1 MNIFTP
7 FPTLRTEHLILRQ
20 ITMGD
25 LDELFVL
32 KSDERLLKCYSSK
45 AKTYEETRRK
55 LEELD
60 DDIDKSKSITWGI
73 SLINENRL
81 CGSICLWNICQEPSK
96 VEIGYDLMVN
106 WQGRGI
112 MQEAMTAVVEYG
124 FKDMKLQLIEAVT
137 HPNNLKSINLLE
149 RNSFIKGANFRE
161 TDAST
166 NKVLDWVTY
175 SLR

>member
-1 MNIFTP
+1 MNIFIP
-7 FPTLRTEHLILRQ
+7 FPMLRMEHLILRQ
-20 ITMGD
+20 ITIED

-45 AKTYEETRRK
+45 PKTYEETRRK
-55 LEELD
+55 LEKLN
-60 DDIDKSKSITWGI
+60 DDIVMNESITWGI
-73 SLINENRL
+73 SLIDENKI
-81 CGSICLWNICQEPSK
+81 CGSICLWNICEEQSK

-112 MQEAMTAVVEYG
+112 MQEAMKAVVEYG

-137 HPNNLKSINLLE
+137 HPNNLKSVKLLE
-149 RNSFIKGANFRE
+149 RTSFIRGTNFRE
-161 TDAST
+161 IDAST
-166 NKVLDWVTY
+166 KKVLDWVTY